1 MFTRKLESYSTNTW
15 YHMKVAVNGTYIKV
29 FVDDM
34 VNLKIDYTDNSL
46 NPFTHGKIGVRTA
59 NKHTHFDNI
68 SVSP

>member
-1 MFTRKLESYSTNTW
+1 
-15 YHMKVAVNGTYIKV
+15 MKVAVNGTYIKV